1 VSDDQQPQ
9 PSGSLTG
16 IVAACA
22 VVGVAAVGAAL
33 YAGPSLG
40 LLRADQPRVPV
51 AEAPPPTPPGAK
63 PQALSEAMTMV
74 RKAAPPNA
82 TEEYGRRLVAHTA
95 ELLGPDQPEPSLR
108 YTSSRLNCGS
118 CHLGAGTEPGTLN
131 LLQTDE
137 HYPRFSGRSGI
148 VTDIEDRINECMQRS
163 MNGKPL
169 PLDSAEM
176 TAMAAYLRG
185 LGAQY
190 ASMGASLRKAEEPPP
205 FKTPNRAADIA
216 MGQIVFSTRCAQ
228 CHGAD
233 GLGLLATTDKRKG
246 YLFPPLWGP
255 DSFNDGAGM
264 HRVLTAARF
273 IKARMPLGEPT
284 LTDDEAFD
292 VAAFINFKPRP
303 KMPGLELGFR
313 LQASGFRLQAPGSRL
328 QSHHRSPTTNRA
340 PPVLS
345 PFARAMSAV
354 PKCFWCQTTPAYG
367 ANSRRIR

>member
-1 VSDDQQPQ
+1 VTERDRP
-9 PSGSLTG
+9 PSSSGLTG

-22 VVGVAAVGAAL
+22 VIGVAAVGVAL
-33 YAGPSLG
+33 YAGPGVG
-40 LLRADQPRVPV
+40 LLNGGGPRVLV
-51 AEAPPPTPPGAK
+51 TEAPPPTPPGGK
-63 PQALSEAMTMV
+63 PAPLSEAMTMV
-74 RKAAPPNA
+74 RKPAPPHA

-95 ELLGPDQPEPSLR
+95 EMLGPDQPDASLR
-108 YTSSRLNCGS
+108 YINSRLNCAS
-118 CHLGAGTEPGTLN
+118 CHLGTGTEPGTLT

-137 HYPRFSGRSGI
+137 HYPRFSGRAGN

-169 PLDSAEM
+169 PLDSPEM
-176 TAMAAYLRG
+176 TAMAAYLRR

-190 ASMGASLRKAEEPPP
+190 SSMGASLRKAEEPPP
-205 FKTPNRAADIA
+205 FKTPNRAADVA
-216 MGQIVFSTRCAQ
+216 AGQTVYSARCAQ

-233 GLGLLATTDKRKG
+233 GLGLLATTYRRQG

-292 VAAFINFKPRP
+292 VAAFINVQPRP
-303 KMPGLELGFR
+303 ELPNLDQDYPDRSAKPVDNPYGTFADDFPLEQHKLG
-313 LQASGFRLQAPGSRL
+313 
-328 QSHHRSPTTNRA
+328 
-340 PPVLS
+340 
-345 PFARAMSAV
+345 PFQ
-354 PKCFWCQTTPAYG
+354 PIEAYYKKLKETK
-367 ANSRRIR
+367 